1 MRQLSRD
8 IATSTSRQRRLQSII
23 RQRIQQFERDAMID
37 LPRLDELFEHLI
49 LRTDRVERAKVY
61 CETCCLTRV
70 TE

>member
-1 MRQLSRD
+1 
-8 IATSTSRQRRLQSII
+8 
-23 RQRIQQFERDAMID
+23 MID